1 MRLEIPL
8 TILSLS
14 LMGGNMFFP
23 WAPAHEII
31 GVLLIV
37 VWAVHVYANRRW
49 FKAIFCGRYNPYR
62 IVQTIVNCGMLI
74 CAVFLAIS
82 GVMLSNHVFA
92 FLGIESGASFAQTAH
107 LLASHWYFVFI
118 ALHIGL
124 HVNVIFSRLKF
135 ARVVAGVSG
144 AASRSRGGVEE
155 KSRAATVAIRI
166 IVALIGVYGVYAF
179 IERGLW
185 KYLTLQQPF
194 FFMDLERGYVLF
206 FVDYIAIIVAF
217 AVAIIFVSSLTR
229 LRQRE

>member
-8 TILSLS
+8 TILSLL

-37 VWAVHVYANRRW
+37 VWALHVYANRRW
-49 FKAIFCGRYNPYR
+49 FKAVFRGRYNPYR
-62 IVQTIVNCGMLI
+62 IVQTVVNCGMLI
-74 CAVFLAIS
+74 CALLLAIS

-92 FLGIESGASFAQTAH
+92 FLGIESGASFARTAH

-124 HVNVIFSRLKF
+124 HVNVIFSRLGV
-135 ARVVAGVSG
+135 AQLVVRSCGVVI
-144 AASRSRGGVEE
+144 ASR
-155 KSRAATVAIRI
+155 VA
-166 IVALIGVYGVYAF
+166 VALVSAYGVYAF
-179 IERGLW
+179 IGRGLW

-194 FFMDLERGYVLF
+194 FFMDMERGYVMF
-206 FVDYIAIIVAF
+206 FIDYIAMVIALATAMYYVMKC
-217 AVAIIFVSSLTR
+217 LK
-229 LRQRE
+229 Q

>member
-49 FKAIFCGRYNPYR
+49 FKAVFRGRYNPYR
-62 IVQTIVNCGMLI
+62 IVQTVVNCGMLI

-92 FLGIESGASFAQTAH
+92 FLGIESGASFARTAH

-124 HVNVIFSRLKF
+124 HVSLIANRLGLAGAFKSKTALIATRVIAAL
-135 ARVVAGVSG
+135 VAG
-144 AASRSRGGVEE
+144 
-155 KSRAATVAIRI
+155 
-166 IVALIGVYGVYAF
+166 YGIYAF
-179 IERGLW
+179 VIRGLW
-185 KYLTLQQPF
+185 KYMFLQQPF
-194 FFMDLERGYVLF
+194 FFFDAERGYALF
-206 FVDYIAIIVAF
+206 FVDYIAIVVLF
-217 AVAIIFVSSLTR
+217 AMVVHYAAKLTK
-229 LRQRE
+229 

>member
-8 TILSLS
+8 TIFSLL

-31 GVLLIV
+31 GVLLV
-37 VWAVHVYANRRW
+37 AVWALHVYANRRW
-49 FKAIFCGRYNPYR
+49 FKAVFRGRYNPYR
-62 IVQTIVNCGMLI
+62 IMQTVVNCGMLI

-82 GVMLSNHVFA
+82 GVMLSNHVFT
-92 FLGIESGASFAQTAH
+92 FLGIESGASFARTAH

-124 HVNVIFSRLKF
+124 HVNVIFSRLG
-135 ARVVAGVSG
+135 VAQFVMK
-144 AASRSRGGVEE
+144 SRGVVVV
-155 KSRAATVAIRI
+155 SRIA
-166 IVALIGVYGVYAF
+166 VALASAYGVYAF

-194 FFMDLERGYVLF
+194 FFMDLESGYALF

-217 AVAIIFVSSLTR
+217 AVAIIFISCLTR
-229 LRQRE
+229 LRQRG

>member
-8 TILSLS
+8 TILSLV

-49 FKAIFCGRYNPYR
+49 LKTVFRGRYNPYR
-62 IVQTIVNCGMLI
+62 IVQTVVNCGMLV
-74 CAVFLAIS
+74 CALFLAIS

-92 FLGIESGASFAQTAH
+92 FLGIESGASFARTAH

-124 HVNVIFSRLKF
+124 HVNVIFSRLG
-135 ARVVAGVSG
+135 VAQLVM
-144 AASRSRGGVEE
+144 
-155 KSRAATVAIRI
+155 KSRAVTVATRI
-166 IVALIGVYGVYAF
+166 IVALISAYGIYAF
-179 IERGLW
+179 VARGLW
-185 KYLTLQQPF
+185 KYLSLQQPF
-194 FFMDLERGYVLF
+194 FFLDLERGYMLF
-206 FVDYIAIIVAF
+206 ALDYIAIMALL
-217 AVAIIFVSSLTR
+217 ASLVAITKRRYRRQYANRSRGR
-229 LRQRE
+229 LR

>member
-8 TILSLS
+8 TILSLV

-37 VWAVHVYANRRW
+37 VWALHVYANRRW
-49 FKAIFCGRYNPYR
+49 FKAVFRGRNNPYR
-62 IVQTIVNCGMLI
+62 MVQTVVNCGMLI

-92 FLGIESGASFAQTAH
+92 FLGIESGASFARTAH

-124 HVNVIFSRLKF
+124 HVSVIFSRLGI
-135 ARVVAGVSG
+135 ARLVMVSRIVTIATRVA
-144 AASRSRGGVEE
+144 
-155 KSRAATVAIRI
+155 
-166 IVALIGVYGVYAF
+166 VALISAYGVYAF

-194 FFMDLERGYVLF
+194 FFMDMERGYVLF
-206 FVDYIAIIVAF
+206 FADYIAMVVAL
-217 AVAIIFVSSLTR
+217 AAAMYLAIKCFR
-229 LRQRE
+229 K

>member
-37 VWAVHVYANRRW
+37 VWAVHVYANRHW
-49 FKAIFCGRYNPYR
+49 FKAVFRGRYNPYR
-62 IVQTIVNCGMLI
+62 IVQAVVNCGMLI

-92 FLGIESGASFAQTAH
+92 FLEIESGASFARTAH

-124 HVNVIFSRLKF
+124 HVNVILNRLGV
-135 ARVVAGVSG
+135 ARIVARGGERGTESK
-144 AASRSRGGVEE
+144 SRGALVV
-155 KSRAATVAIRI
+155 SRIA
-166 IVALIGVYGVYAF
+166 VALIGGYGVYAF
-179 IERGLW
+179 VERGLW

-194 FFMDLERGYVLF
+194 FFMDLEHGYVLF
-206 FVDYIAIIVAF
+206 FVDYIAMIVALAGVMHCGVKF
-217 AVAIIFVSSLTR
+217 LKR
-229 LRQRE
+229 

>member
-8 TILSLS
+8 TIFSLL
-14 LMGGNMFFP
+14 LMGGYMFFP

-37 VWAVHVYANRRW
+37 VWALHVYANRRW
-49 FKAIFCGRYNPYR
+49 FKAVFRGRYNPYR
-62 IVQTIVNCGMLI
+62 IMQTVVNCGMLI

-92 FLGIESGASFAQTAH
+92 FLEIESGASFARTAH

-124 HVNVIFSRLKF
+124 HVNVIFSRLG
-135 ARVVAGVSG
+135 VAQFVMK
-144 AASRSRGGVEE
+144 SRGVVVV
-155 KSRAATVAIRI
+155 SRIA
-166 IVALIGVYGVYAF
+166 VALASAYGVYAF

-206 FVDYIAIIVAF
+206 FVDYIAMIVAF
-217 AVAIIFVSSLTR
+217 AVAIIFISSLIR
-229 LRQRE
+229 LRQRG

>member
-8 TILSLS
+8 TIISLS

-49 FKAIFCGRYNPYR
+49 FKAVFRGRYNPYR
-62 IVQTIVNCGMLI
+62 IVQTVVNCGMLI

-92 FLGIESGASFAQTAH
+92 FLGIESGASFARTAH
-107 LLASHWYFVFI
+107 LLASHLYFVFI
-118 ALHIGL
+118 SLHIGL
-124 HVNVIFSRLKF
+124 HVNVILNRLGVVRIV
-135 ARVVAGVSG
+135 ARGG
-144 AASRSRGGVEE
+144 ERGTEPKSRGGVEGTLRGVVIV
-155 KSRAATVAIRI
+155 SRIV
-166 IVALIGVYGVYAF
+166 VALIGAYGVYAF

-206 FVDYIAIIVAF
+206 FVDYIAMIVAL
-217 AVAIIFVSSLTR
+217 AVAMHYAGKFLKR
-229 LRQRE
+229 

>member
-8 TILSLS
+8 TILSLV

-37 VWAVHVYANRRW
+37 VWALHVYANRRW
-49 FKAIFCGRYNPYR
+49 FKAVFRGRYNLYR
-62 IVQTIVNCGMLI
+62 IMQTVVNCGMLI

-82 GVMLSNHVFA
+82 GVMLSNHVFV
-92 FLGIESGASFAQTAH
+92 FLGIESGASFARTTH

-124 HVNVIFSRLKF
+124 HVNVILNRLGF
-135 ARVVAGVSG
+135 ARIVAGGGAVPKSRGVVVA
-144 AASRSRGGVEE
+144 
-155 KSRAATVAIRI
+155 TRI
-166 IVALIGVYGVYAF
+166 AVALIGAYGVYAF

-206 FVDYIAIIVAF
+206 FIDYIAMIVAF
-217 AVAIIFVSSLTR
+217 SVAITFVSSLIR
-229 LRQRE
+229 LRQRG

>member
-8 TILSLS
+8 TILSLV

-37 VWAVHVYANRRW
+37 VWALHVYANRRW
-49 FKAIFCGRYNPYR
+49 FKAVFRGRYNPYR
-62 IVQTIVNCGMLI
+62 IMQTVVNCGMLI
-74 CAVFLAIS
+74 CALLLAIS

-92 FLGIESGASFAQTAH
+92 FLGIESGASFARTAH

-124 HVNVIFSRLKF
+124 HVNVIFSRL
-135 ARVVAGVSG
+135 G
-144 AASRSRGGVEE
+144 AAQLVVRSCGVVIASR
-155 KSRAATVAIRI
+155 VA
-166 IVALIGVYGVYAF
+166 VALVSAYGVYAF
-179 IERGLW
+179 IGRGLW

-194 FFMDLERGYVLF
+194 FFMDMERGYVMF
-206 FVDYIAIIVAF
+206 FVDYIAIIA
-217 AVAIIFVSSLTR
+217 ALAAAMYYAIKRFR
-229 LRQRE
+229 K

>member
-8 TILSLS
+8 TIFSLL
-14 LMGGNMFFP
+14 LMGGYMFFP

-31 GVLLIV
+31 GVLLIA

-49 FKAIFCGRYNPYR
+49 FKAVFRGRYNPYR
-62 IVQTIVNCGMLI
+62 IVQTVVNCGMLI
-74 CAVFLAIS
+74 CAAFLAIS

-92 FLGIESGASFAQTAH
+92 FLGIESGASFARTAH

-124 HVNVIFSRLKF
+124 HVNMILNRLGF
-135 ARVVAGVSG
+135 ARVVAGGG
-144 AASRSRGGVEE
+144 AVP
-155 KSRAATVAIRI
+155 KSRWALIVLRI
-166 IVALIGVYGVYAF
+166 VVALVGLYGVYAF

-206 FVDYIAIIVAF
+206 FVDYIAMIVALAAAMYYAGKF
-217 AVAIIFVSSLTR
+217 LKR
-229 LRQRE
+229 

>member
-8 TILSLS
+8 TILSLV

-37 VWAVHVYANRRW
+37 VWALHVYANRRW
-49 FKAIFCGRYNPYR
+49 FKAVFRGRNNPYR
-62 IVQTIVNCGMLI
+62 MVQTVVNCGMLI

-92 FLGIESGASFAQTAH
+92 FLGIESGASFARTAH

-124 HVNVIFSRLKF
+124 HVSIIFNRLGI
-135 ARVVAGVSG
+135 ARIVM
-144 AASRSRGGVEE
+144 RSRIVTI
-155 KSRAATVAIRI
+155 ATRVA
-166 IVALIGVYGVYAF
+166 VALISAYGVYAF

-194 FFMDLERGYVLF
+194 FFMDMERGYVLF
-206 FVDYIAIIVAF
+206 FADYIAMVVALAAAMYF
-217 AVAIIFVSSLTR
+217 AIKCFR
-229 LRQRE
+229 K

>member
-8 TILSLS
+8 TILSLV

-37 VWAVHVYANRRW
+37 VWALHVYANRRW
-49 FKAIFCGRYNPYR
+49 FKAVFRGRYNPYR
-62 IVQTIVNCGMLI
+62 IMQTVVNCGVLV

-92 FLGIESGASFAQTAH
+92 FLGIESGASFARTAH

-118 ALHIGL
+118 SLHIGL
-124 HVNVIFSRLKF
+124 HVSVIFNRLGVAQLVMKSRK
-135 ARVVAGVSG
+135 VVI
-144 AASRSRGGVEE
+144 ASR
-155 KSRAATVAIRI
+155 VA
-166 IVALIGVYGVYAF
+166 VALVSAYGVYAF
-179 IERGLW
+179 IGRGLW

-194 FFMDLERGYVLF
+194 FFMDMERGYVLF
-206 FVDYIAIIVAF
+206 FVDYIAMIVAF
-217 AVAIIFVSSLTR
+217 AVAIIFISSLIR
-229 LRQRE
+229 LRQRG

>member
-8 TILSLS
+8 TIFSLL
-14 LMGGNMFFP
+14 LMGGYMFFP

-37 VWAVHVYANRRW
+37 VWALHVYANRRW
-49 FKAIFCGRYNPYR
+49 FKAVFLGRYNPYR
-62 IVQTIVNCGMLI
+62 IMQTVVNCGMLI

-92 FLGIESGASFAQTAH
+92 FLEIESGASFARTAH

-124 HVNVIFSRLKF
+124 HVNVIFSRLG
-135 ARVVAGVSG
+135 VAQFVMK
-144 AASRSRGGVEE
+144 SRGVVVV
-155 KSRAATVAIRI
+155 SRIA
-166 IVALIGVYGVYAF
+166 VALASAYGVYAF

-217 AVAIIFVSSLTR
+217 AVAIIFVSSLIR
-229 LRQRE
+229 LRQRG

>member
-8 TILSLS
+8 TILSLV

-49 FKAIFCGRYNPYR
+49 YKAIFRGKYKAFR
-62 IVQTIVNCGMLI
+62 VMQTAVNCGMLI
-74 CAVFLAIS
+74 CATFLAIS

-92 FLGIESGASFAQTAH
+92 FLGIESGASFARTAH

-124 HVNVIFSRLKF
+124 HVSVIFSRLGI
-135 ARVVAGVSG
+135 ARIVM
-144 AASRSRGGVEE
+144 
-155 KSRAATVAIRI
+155 KSRAVTVATRI
-166 IVALIGVYGVYAF
+166 VVVLISVYGVYAF

-185 KYLTLQQPF
+185 KYLTLQQPL
-194 FFMDLERGYVLF
+194 FFMDMERGYIMF
-206 FVDYIAIIVAF
+206 FVDYIAMIVAF
-217 AVAIIFVSSLTR
+217 AVAIIFVSSLIR
-229 LRQRE
+229 LRQRG

>member
-8 TILSLS
+8 TILSLV

-49 FKAIFCGRYNPYR
+49 FKAVFRGRYNPYR
-62 IVQTIVNCGMLI
+62 IMQTVVNCGMLI
-74 CAVFLAIS
+74 CALLLAIS

-92 FLGIESGASFAQTAH
+92 FLGIESGASFARTAH

-124 HVNVIFSRLKF
+124 HVNVIFSRL
-135 ARVVAGVSG
+135 G
-144 AASRSRGGVEE
+144 AAQLVVRSCGVVIASR
-155 KSRAATVAIRI
+155 VA
-166 IVALIGVYGVYAF
+166 VALVSAYGVYAF
-179 IERGLW
+179 IGRGLW

-194 FFMDLERGYVLF
+194 FFMDMERGYVMF
-206 FVDYIAIIVAF
+206 FVDYIAIIA
-217 AVAIIFVSSLTR
+217 ALAAAMYYAIKRFR
-229 LRQRE
+229 K

>member
-8 TILSLS
+8 TILSLV

-62 IVQTIVNCGMLI
+62 IVQTVVNCVMLV
-74 CAVFLAIS
+74 CALFLAIS

-92 FLGIESGASFAQTAH
+92 FLGIESGASFARTAH

-124 HVNVIFSRLKF
+124 HVNVIFSRLGI
-135 ARVVAGVSG
+135 ARFIAGASG
-144 AASRSRGGVEE
+144 AASSSRGVVVV
-155 KSRAATVAIRI
+155 SRIA
-166 IVALIGVYGVYAF
+166 VALASAYGVYAF

-194 FFMDLERGYVLF
+194 FFMDMERGYVLF
-206 FVDYIAIIVAF
+206 FVDYIAMIVAF
-217 AVAIIFVSSLTR
+217 AVAIIFISSLIR
-229 LRQRE
+229 LRQRG

>member
-1 MRLEIPL
+1 
-8 TILSLS
+8 
-14 LMGGNMFFP
+14 MFFP

-62 IVQTIVNCGMLI
+62 IVQMVVNCGMLI
-74 CAVFLAIS
+74 CALLLAIS

-92 FLGIESGASFAQTAH
+92 FLGIESGASFARTAH
-107 LLASHWYFVFI
+107 LLVSHWYFVFI

-124 HVNVIFSRLKF
+124 HVNVIFSRLG
-135 ARVVAGVSG
+135 VAQLVM
-144 AASRSRGGVEE
+144 
-155 KSRAATVAIRI
+155 KSRAVTVATRI
-166 IVALIGVYGVYAF
+166 IVALISAYGVYAF

-206 FVDYIAIIVAF
+206 FADYIAMVVALAAAMYF
-217 AVAIIFVSSLTR
+217 AIKCFR
-229 LRQRE
+229 K

>member
-8 TILSLS
+8 TIFSLL
-14 LMGGNMFFP
+14 LMGGYMFFP

-62 IVQTIVNCGMLI
+62 IVQTVVNCVMLV
-74 CAVFLAIS
+74 CALFLAIS

-92 FLGIESGASFAQTAH
+92 FLGIEAGASFAWTAH

-124 HVNVIFSRLKF
+124 HVNVIFSRLG
-135 ARVVAGVSG
+135 VAQFVMK
-144 AASRSRGGVEE
+144 SRGVVVV
-155 KSRAATVAIRI
+155 SRIA
-166 IVALIGVYGVYAF
+166 VALASAYGVYAF

-206 FVDYIAIIVAF
+206 FVDYIAMIVAF
-217 AVAIIFVSSLTR
+217 AVAIIFISCLTR
-229 LRQRE
+229 LRQRG

>member
-1 MRLEIPL
+1 L

-49 FKAIFCGRYNPYR
+49 FKAVFRGRYNPYR
-62 IVQTIVNCGMLI
+62 IVQMVVNCGMLI

-92 FLGIESGASFAQTAH
+92 FLGIESGASFARTAH

-124 HVNVIFSRLKF
+124 HVNVIFSRLGV
-135 ARVVAGVSG
+135 ARIVM
-144 AASRSRGGVEE
+144 
-155 KSRAATVAIRI
+155 KSRAALVVSRVA
-166 IVALIGVYGVYAF
+166 VALVSAYGVYAF

-194 FFMDLERGYVLF
+194 FFMDLESGYALF
-206 FVDYIAIIVAF
+206 FVDYIAMIVAF
-217 AVAIIFVSSLTR
+217 AVAIIFVSSLIR
-229 LRQRE
+229 LRQRG

>member
-1 MRLEIPL
+1 
-8 TILSLS
+8 
-14 LMGGNMFFP
+14 MFFP

-37 VWAVHVYANRRW
+37 VWALHVYANRRW
-49 FKAIFCGRYNPYR
+49 FKAVFRGRNNPYR
-62 IVQTIVNCGMLI
+62 MVQTVVNCGMLI

-92 FLGIESGASFAQTAH
+92 FLGIESGASFARTAH

-124 HVNVIFSRLKF
+124 HVSIIFNRLGI
-135 ARVVAGVSG
+135 ARIVM
-144 AASRSRGGVEE
+144 RSRIVTI
-155 KSRAATVAIRI
+155 ATRVA
-166 IVALIGVYGVYAF
+166 VALISAYGVYAF

-194 FFMDLERGYVLF
+194 FFMDMERGYVLF
-206 FVDYIAIIVAF
+206 FADYIAMVVALAAAMYF
-217 AVAIIFVSSLTR
+217 AIKCFR
-229 LRQRE
+229 K

>member
-49 FKAIFCGRYNPYR
+49 FKAVFRGRYNSYR
-62 IVQTIVNCGMLI
+62 TMQTVVNCGMLI

-92 FLGIESGASFAQTAH
+92 FLGIESGASFARTAH

-124 HVNVIFSRLKF
+124 HVNVILNRLGF
-135 ARVVAGVSG
+135 ARIVAGGGAVPNSRWPLIVS
-144 AASRSRGGVEE
+144 
-155 KSRAATVAIRI
+155 RI
-166 IVALIGVYGVYAF
+166 VVALIAVYGVYAF

-194 FFMDLERGYVLF
+194 FFMDMERGYVLF
-206 FVDYIAIIVAF
+206 FADYIAMVVAL
-217 AVAIIFVSSLTR
+217 AAAMYYAGKIPKR
-229 LRQRE
+229 

>member
-8 TILSLS
+8 TILSLL

-31 GVLLIV
+31 GVLLIA

-49 FKAIFCGRYNPYR
+49 FKAVIRGRYNPYR
-62 IVQTIVNCGMLI
+62 IMQTVVNFGMLI
-74 CAVFLAIS
+74 CAVLLAIS

-92 FLGIESGASFAQTAH
+92 FLGIESGASFARTAH

-124 HVNVIFSRLKF
+124 HVNVIFSRLGI
-135 ARVVAGVSG
+135 AQLVM
-144 AASRSRGGVEE
+144 
-155 KSRAATVAIRI
+155 KSRAATAAIRV
-166 IVALIGVYGVYAF
+166 IVGLIGAYGVYAF

-206 FVDYIAIIVAF
+206 ALDYIAIMALFASLVA
-217 AVAIIFVSSLTR
+217 VTMR
-229 LRQRE
+229 LCRR